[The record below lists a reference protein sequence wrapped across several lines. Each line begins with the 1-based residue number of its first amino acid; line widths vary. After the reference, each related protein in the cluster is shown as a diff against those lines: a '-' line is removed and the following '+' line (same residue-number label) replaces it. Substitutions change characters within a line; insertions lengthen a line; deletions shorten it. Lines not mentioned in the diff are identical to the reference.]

1 MEALSRCALTPRA
14 KGSVCASWYSTSVS
28 WLRRL
33 RAASRDFSLRS
44 SVLDLRASAAFT
56 GGARGAEG
64 AAWDMHVG
72 RCHMGPGLADGRAA
86 TAHVSPCGPGEFPE
100 LSGPCYGYIL
110 GQLLATV
117 LSVPEPARAAP
128 SGAAVPS
135 LTYLLFVPRAWDAR
149 GPRGLLL
156 GGGWPSWPQARKGR
170 EHEDVSSLRAP
181 CPAASQNPLSPALS
195 PPQLS

>member
-56 GGARGAEG
+56 GGARGTEG

-72 RCHMGPGLADGRAA
+72 RCHMGPGLAGGRAA
-86 TAHVSPCGPGEFPE
+86 TAHVSLCGPGEFPE

-110 GQLLATV
+110 GQLLATD
-117 LSVPEPARAAP
+117 
-128 SGAAVPS
+128 
-135 LTYLLFVPRAWDAR
+135 FICPRACP
-149 GPRGLLL
+149 GC
-156 GGGWPSWPQARKGR
+156 PQR
-170 EHEDVSSLRAP
+170 L
-181 CPAASQNPLSPALS
+181 AL
-195 PPQLS
+195 